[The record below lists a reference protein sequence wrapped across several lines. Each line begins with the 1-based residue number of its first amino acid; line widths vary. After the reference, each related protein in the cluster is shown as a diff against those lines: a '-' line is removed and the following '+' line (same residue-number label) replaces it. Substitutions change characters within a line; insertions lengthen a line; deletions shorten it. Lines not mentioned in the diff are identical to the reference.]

1 MKNTFVKSSSTL
13 AIALTLFSQV
23 GSPALA
29 RNSAYSD
36 GVYRS
41 NSAVV
46 THSAVQPV
54 AYRYRTYVRTRD
66 SVFDRHPIIS
76 RTLVG
81 TGIGAAGG
89 AIIGAIAGH
98 HRAGRGALIGA
109 GTGSLVGA
117 GLGLFRNR
125 QYTGRWF

>member
-1 MKNTFVKSSSTL
+1 MNNTLVKSASTF

-41 NSAVV
+41 DSNVDARS
-46 THSAVQPV
+46 TVQPV
-54 AYRYRTYVRTRD
+54 QYRFYTRSRRS
-66 SVFDRHPIIS
+66 SVFYRHPILS

-89 AIIGAIAGH
+89 AIVGAIAGH

-109 GTGSLVGA
+109 GSGGLIGA